1 MQMIHDEY
9 RMRCDL
15 PSDIQQ
21 HLPRLHTEASTGYA
35 LVIELGVRSG
45 NSTAAF
51 LSAVTEHGGHVF
63 SNDLHAPPVP
73 WVGHEQWTFIKGD
86 DLEVHD
92 QLPNNVDVLFIDTS
106 HFFQHT
112 AAELEL
118 YVPKVKPG
126 GVVLLHDTELKYPE
140 GRPWDDPAYPVRLAV
155 DLYCGEHGLT
165 PEYVTGCN
173 GLGVIRIPGGT
184 DG

>member
-1 MQMIHDEY
+1 MIRDEY
-9 RMRCDL
+9 DIRCQL

-21 HLPRLHTEASTGYA
+21 HLPRLYDEASHGYA

-51 LSAVTEHGGHVF
+51 LAAVTEHSGHVW
-63 SNDLHAPPVP
+63 SNDIHPPPVP
-73 WVGHEQWTFIKGD
+73 WLGHEQWTFIKGD
-86 DLEVHD
+86 DLLVAD
-92 QLPNNVDVLFIDTS
+92 QMPNNVDVLFIDTS
-106 HFFQHT
+106 HHFQQT

-126 GVVLLHDTELKYPE
+126 GVVLLHDTELEHPE
-140 GRPWDDPAYPVRLAV
+140 GRPHGDPPFPVRLAV
-155 DLYCGEHGLT
+155 DLYCAEHGLI
-165 PEYVTGCN
+165 PEYVSGCN
-173 GLGVIRIPGGT
+173 GLGVIRIPDGGV

>member
-9 RMRCDL
+9 EMRCTV
-15 PSDIQQ
+15 PSDIYE

-51 LSAVTEHGGHVF
+51 LAAVTTHGGHVF
-63 SNDLHAPPVP
+63 SNDLHPIAAP
-73 WVGHEQWTFIKGD
+73 WVGHEQWTFVQGD
-86 DLEVHD
+86 DLEIVD
-92 QLPNNVDVLFIDTS
+92 QMPDNVDVLFIDTS
-106 HFFQHT
+106 HFFQQT

-126 GVVLLHDTELKYPE
+126 GVVLLHDTELKHPE
-140 GRPWDDPAYPVRLAV
+140 GRPWDDPDFPVRLAV
-155 DLYCGEHGLT
+155 DLYCGEHNLE

-173 GLGVIRIPGGT
+173 GLGVIRIPGGI